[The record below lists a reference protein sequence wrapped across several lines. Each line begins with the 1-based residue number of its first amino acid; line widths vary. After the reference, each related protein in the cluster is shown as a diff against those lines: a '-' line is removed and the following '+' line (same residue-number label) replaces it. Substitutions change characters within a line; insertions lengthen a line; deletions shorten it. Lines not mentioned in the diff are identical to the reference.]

1 MFETNLDAN
10 LNRLMREL
18 KTGEYQPLPARR
30 VYIPKDARKTKFRPL
45 GIPAVRDRVAQE
57 VLRRLLSPIFEAK
70 FHDHSFGF
78 RPERSCHQAVEKV
91 LELGQ
96 QGYRYVLDADT
107 HETAMHETQTK
118 IDGGS
123 LSIPFE
129 ASQAYGLTLPE
140 RPANPKCSRIVTF
153 S

>member
-1 MFETNLDAN
+1 VENFKTKVRQITTRSHNLDSEVIVK
-10 LNRLMREL
+10 LNRVIRGTANYFATPWSHCGDM
-18 KTGEYQPLPARR
+18 
-30 VYIPKDARKTKFRPL
+30 
-45 GIPAVRDRVAQE
+45 
-57 VLRRLLSPIFEAK
+57 
-70 FHDHSFGF
+70 
-78 RPERSCHQAVEKV
+78 
-91 LELGQ
+91 
-96 QGYRYVLDADT
+96 YRTLDT

>member
-1 MFETNLDAN
+1 QG
-10 LNRLMREL
+10 R
-18 KTGEYQPLPARR
+18 
-30 VYIPKDARKTKFRPL
+30 
-45 GIPAVRDRVAQE
+45 QE
-57 VLRRLLSPIFEAK
+57 DQIQTAGNPGSSRSGGSGSAAVLRGSIFEAK